1 MTSGEG
7 RHSPAWKVIE
17 MTMVVLMAI
26 MIVLVFIN
34 VVMRYG
40 LNSGIIASAEV
51 SRFLFVW
58 ITMLS
63 AIICMRDGTHL
74 DLRLV
79 ETYLPPRIVRI
90 QRRIV
95 YAVIVLTSG
104 MLLTG
109 SFTQVI
115 SNWSNASPL
124 SGLPTGLFYLAGVVA
139 GAGIA
144 AIALY
149 RLIFPDTEPSMVQ
162 KLVE

>member
-17 MTMVVLMAI
+17 VTMVVLMAI

>member
-1 MTSGEG
+1 
-7 RHSPAWKVIE
+7 
-17 MTMVVLMAI
+17 MVAFMAL

-40 LNSGIIASAEV
+40 LNSGILASAEV

-58 ITMLS
+58 VTMLS

-74 DLRLV
+74 DLRLIDSF
-79 ETYLPPRIVRI
+79 LPPGIVRVL
-90 QRRIV
+90 RRIV
-95 YAVIVLTSG
+95 YAVITLTSG

-109 SFTQVI
+109 SFTRTI
-115 SNWSNASPL
+115 TNWSDASPL

-144 AIALY
+144 AIAIY
-149 RLIFPDTEPSMVQ
+149 RFVFPDREPVA
-162 KLVE
+162 VRENFE